1 MLKVRNI
8 FAVLVVLSLVFAGI
22 PQSGKAS
29 AMQPCPMTADQ
40 MDSAKADNSEAPLVK
55 CPKMTEQQKSES
67 KCCGDDAC
75 SKQCAAMSLSNASM
89 LDNALLA
96 DYPVIKENAVAFYN
110 IFFNSSLLNT
120 QDRPPK
126 SLIV

>member
-40 MDSAKADNSEAPLVK
+40 MDSAKADNSEVPCAK
-55 CPKMTEQQKSES
+55 CPKMTEQQKS
-67 KCCGDDAC
+67 KGNCCGDDAC
-75 SKQCAAMSLSNASM
+75 SQQCAAMSLSGASM
-89 LDNALLA
+89 LGNSLIA

-110 IFFNSSLLNT
+110 TFFDSSLLNT